1 MYTSSTMHIT
11 ATAFM
16 FKKAA
21 DLLLVIAYY
30 NNWFC
35 TYYNIPLT
43 LQRVLS
49 AASNFVSV
57 SLYQQLLYQYHKTK
71 NNYFKQRLFK
81 QKSEPFLISH
91 KMLHLNKKKN
101 CVFLLPNLLTSL
113 QLTCVYPLCTSCWI
127 WWWWFFWWGHDSRLC
142 CLCWPWRGNASTL
155 LQNIKQIWK
164 SIAFI

>member
-101 CVFLLPNLLTSL
+101 CVFSCLTS
-113 QLTCVYPLCTSCWI
+113 
-127 WWWWFFWWGHDSRLC
+127 
-142 CLCWPWRGNASTL
+142 WRRCSSLVSTL
-155 LQNIKQIWK
+155 CAPAAEYGGGG
-164 SIAFI
+164 SSDGVMIAGCVVCAGRGGGMPAPCYKI